1 MFTKTAF
8 GRAAV
13 LAASTAVV
21 LGAAVMGSDAQDK
34 TTITFA
40 NWATAEAATRP
51 GIEEVIANF
60 EKANPDIDVQSET
73 ISFSEIAR
81 QLVLRVRSG
90 NPPDVAQIAGNDTL
104 LLAATGG
111 LEPLST
117 IAADT
122 VANLKPG
129 ALSGLEVDGSLVA
142 LPWNQAPAGFW
153 YNKAIMEKAGLD
165 PENPP
170 RTIDELNAA
179 LKAIKESQPDVI
191 PLGVDTTNRAFSLS
205 SNWPW
210 MLTFGAK
217 PVGADAT
224 GAESAEMKA
233 YLTWMRDLAE
243 KGYIEVGRKIGEFR
257 PLIAQDKVAFLW
269 DQVLVQGVIQTTNK
283 MSDEDFY
290 KHYGVTVMP
299 TGAAGKSFS
308 FEGGHQLVMFK
319 DSEKKEAAW
328 KFMNFLATDPGAIKT
343 YTIGYNRSLPPVART
358 DDEELKKMLDTPVF
372 ATYSNDIIP
381 TIAPQ
386 PYGPQFAAAAT
397 AIMAGVQEAVTSSR
411 PIDEIAASIQQ
422 QLAR

>member
-1 MFTKTAF
+1 MFRKTAF

-13 LAASTAVV
+13 LAASTAIV
-21 LGAAVMGSDAQDK
+21 LGAAVMGSAAQDK

-60 EKANPDIDVQSET
+60 EEANPDIDVQSET

-111 LEPLST
+111 LELLST

-129 ALSGLEVDGSLVA
+129 SLSGLEVDGSLVA

-170 RTIDELNAA
+170 KTIDELNAA

-343 YTIGYNRSLPPVART
+343 YTIGYNRSLPPVAQT
-358 DDEELKKMLDTPVF
+358 DDEELKKLLDTPLCT
-372 ATYSNDIIP
+372 TYSNDIIP

-422 QLAR
+422 QLGR

>member
-1 MFTKTAF
+1 MFRKTAF

-13 LAASTAVV
+13 LAASTAIV
-21 LGAAVMGSDAQDK
+21 LGAAVMGSAAQDK

-90 NPPDVAQIAGNDTL
+90 NPPDVAQIAGTDTL

-111 LEPLST
+111 LEPLSA

-129 ALSGLEVDGSLVA
+129 SLSGLEVDGSLVA

-170 RTIDELNAA
+170 KTIDELNAA
-179 LKAIKESQPDVI
+179 LKSIKESQPDVI

-328 KFMNFLATDPGAIKT
+328 TFMNFLAPDPGAIKT
-343 YTIGYNRSLPPVART
+343 YTIGYNRSLPPVAQT
-358 DDEELKKMLDTPVF
+358 DDEELKKLLDTPVF
-372 ATYSNDIIP
+372 TTYSNDIIP

-411 PIDEIAASIQQ
+411 PIDEIATSIQQ

>member
-1 MFTKTAF
+1 MFRNTAF

-13 LAASTAVV
+13 HAASTAIV
-21 LGAAVMGSDAQDK
+21 LGAAVIGSAAQDK

-81 QLVLRVRSG
+81 QLVLRIRSG

-129 ALSGLEVDGSLVA
+129 SLSGLEVDGSLVA

-170 RTIDELNAA
+170 KTIDELNAA

-343 YTIGYNRSLPPVART
+343 YTIGYNRSLPPVAQT
-358 DDEELKKMLDTPVF
+358 DDEELKKLLDTPVF
-372 ATYSNDIIP
+372 NTYSNDIIP

-411 PIDEIAASIQQ
+411 PIDEIATSIQQ

>member
-1 MFTKTAF
+1 MFRKTAF

-13 LAASTAVV
+13 LAASTAIV
-21 LGAAVMGSDAQDK
+21 LGAAVMGSAAQDK

-81 QLVLRVRSG
+81 QL
-90 NPPDVAQIAGNDTL
+90 L

-129 ALSGLEVDGSLVA
+129 SLSGLEVDGSLVA

-170 RTIDELNAA
+170 KTIDELNAA

-233 YLTWMRDLAE
+233 YLTWMRDLAD

-319 DSEKKEAAW
+319 DREKKEAAW

-343 YTIGYNRSLPPVART
+343 YTIGYNRSLPPVAQT
-358 DDEELKKMLDTPVF
+358 DDEELKKLLDTPVF
-372 ATYSNDIIP
+372 TTYSTDISP